1 DGIAELTNF
10 IKFKKNNYDYKVRVY
25 DENDTSIYKEI
36 TFTVGSTSSS
46 SSNGD
51 LDNFY
56 VTADDTTPSTSQYID
71 LTVRARDSDNATITD
86 YTDMINFKVYYR
98 SSSSSSWTQTTS
110 STYYTMGSDYTDGYD
125 FTSSDDGIAELTNFI
140 KFKKNNYD
148 YKVRVYDENDTS
160 IYKEIIFNVGS
171 TSSSSNNNLDN
182 FYVTADDTTPSTSQ
196 YIDLTVKARDG
207 TSTDT
212 TYRGT
217 VQFEVYYKASGSSS
231 WTQTT
236 SSTYYTMV
244 STYEDNGY
252 TFTSS
257 NNGQKTFS
265 NLIKFNRNN
274 YSYKVLVYDENDESI
289 EGYSIFTVG
298 STSSSSSVYGF
309 SSSELNTVQN
319 IYDARDDMINNLESR
334 YSRLRSSTRRQ
345 TMSDDLKI
353 AMKEIIDDDSN
364 KTYDNF
370 DDFNAA
376 WLDWYRYTISVR

>member
-1 DGIAELTNF
+1 
-10 IKFKKNNYDYKVRVY
+10 
-25 DENDTSIYKEI
+25 
-36 TFTVGSTSSS
+36 
-46 SSNGD
+46 
-51 LDNFY
+51 
-56 VTADDTTPSTSQYID
+56 
-71 LTVRARDSDNATITD
+71 
-86 YTDMINFKVYYR
+86 
-98 SSSSSSWTQTTS
+98 
-110 STYYTMGSDYTDGYD
+110 
-125 FTSSDDGIAELTNFI
+125 
-140 KFKKNNYD
+140 
-148 YKVRVYDENDTS
+148 
-160 IYKEIIFNVGS
+160 
-171 TSSSSNNNLDN
+171 
-182 FYVTADDTTPSTSQ
+182 
-196 YIDLTVKARDG
+196 
-207 TSTDT
+207 
-212 TYRGT
+212 
-217 VQFEVYYKASGSSS
+217 
-231 WTQTT
+231 
-236 SSTYYTMV
+236 MV